1 MYNLGGLVLHKILKD
16 PTSQSSLEAWAKL
29 KLNFFAAEYMPIFS
43 ALNNFYTKYGTL
55 PSFNDM
61 TISLR
66 EGLLLNNLKALEKIE
81 IPEDVDILLIVD
93 ALLNEY
99 TQEETLK
106 QIEVFIDNVTLL
118 DTEEI
123 KQELSNIVM
132 FLDEKTHT
140 SESVCLMSDITI
152 AEDEDVERTKVPLGI
167 NNTFDADIM
176 AKTSELILIG
186 GKRGSGKSIVANNM
200 TVNQYLEG
208 NSSLFFSIE
217 MNQREIFDRTMSML
231 SGVEYQN
238 IRKGILTKDDYDK
251 LAVVRRDMFIDGQDL
266 YEEYLKERD
275 FNKFENALIKGQLK
289 PDNQIVIIDN
299 SRLTLADIDL
309 NIQKYKTQFKDK
321 LKLVVVD
328 YVNQIEIEDIY
339 SWKQQIVLAKQL
351 KQFARKYDIVLV
363 SPYQIDGDGEAR
375 FAKGLL
381 DAPDIAAI
389 LKAEKDH
396 IKFDSSKIRN
406 GPPFDF
412 ASPMDWPC
420 LRVDPRDYI
429 ISTDDDEE
437 EEEKPKKS
445 NNEDMPF

>member
-1 MYNLGGLVLHKILKD
+1 MYNLGGLVLHKILQD

-43 ALNNFYTKYGTL
+43 ALHNFYNKYGTL
-55 PSFNDM
+55 PSFNDL

-81 IPEDVDILLIVD
+81 VPEDVDIMLIVN
-93 ALLNEY
+93 ALLDEY

-106 QIEVFIDNVTLL
+106 QLDVFIDNVTLL

-152 AEDEDVERTKVPLGI
+152 AEDVDIARMKVPLGI
-167 NNTFDADIM
+167 NNTFDADVM
-176 AKTSELILIG
+176 AKTSELIMIG

-200 TVNQYLEG
+200 TVNQYLQG

-217 MNQREIFDRTMSML
+217 MDKREVFDRTMSML
-231 SGVEYQN
+231 SGVDYQN
-238 IRKGILTKDDYDK
+238 IRKGTLDQNDYDK
-251 LAVVRRDMFIDGQDL
+251 LAIARRDMFIDGQEL
-266 YEEYLKERD
+266 YKEYLNDRD
-275 FNKFENALIKGQLK
+275 FNKFENALIKKQLK

-299 SRLTLADIDL
+299 RRLTLADIDL

-339 SWKQQIVLAKQL
+339 SWQQQIVLSKQL
-351 KQFARKYDIVLV
+351 KQFARKYDIVMV
-363 SPYQIDGDGEAR
+363 SPYQIDGEGEAR
-375 FAKGLL
+375 FSKGLL

-389 LKAEKDH
+389 LKNNKDH
-396 IKFDSSKIRN
+396 LKFESSKIRN
-406 GPPFDF
+406 GAPFDF
-412 ASPMDWPC
+412 SSPMDWKC
-420 LRVDPRDYI
+420 LRMDPTDYVDVGEV
-429 ISTDDDEE
+429 EE
-437 EEEKPKKS
+437 EDYTPKVQKD
-445 NNEDMPF
+445 EDLPF